1 MQQKNPDTNGY
12 PEFDQL
18 SLPEIEKNI
27 LKFWEESKTF
37 EKSISSRPDDKRFVF
52 YEGPPSANGK
62 PGIHHVMSRTIKDL
76 FCRFKTL
83 QGYRVERKAGWDTH
97 GLPVEL
103 NVEKQLGITKAD
115 IGTKISVAE
124 YNRLCREDV
133 MRFTDVWRDLTTK
146 MGYWVDLDN
155 PYITYE
161 NDYIES
167 LWAILKKLYDKGL
180 LYEGYTIQPYS
191 PAAGTGLSSHELNQP
206 GCYKEVRD
214 VSAVA
219 MFKLVYDEKSKFLFD
234 NEAEDVRFLAWTTTP
249 WTLPSNTALAV
260 GGNIRYVKA
269 KTVNYY
275 TKKEVS
281 VILAADLLE
290 KTFEWNNLELKS
302 SEDLGHG
309 SGLAGLRYEQL
320 LPYVQPQ
327 AVGAFRVVVGDF
339 VTTTDGTGIVHIAP
353 TFGSDDFRLANK
365 ENIPSIVVS
374 KLPSFEILVEKS
386 ILEETD
392 FNLLHGALFSAG
404 TQSHVVSTEEKEV
417 KRGIGESTWDDLK
430 DITWEKLDEKRWND
444 LRQGLKLIVKQQ
456 KEFQETFFSE
466 YEKLRERSTMPLV
479 DEYGKFVKQVADP
492 IFPLAGRYVKEA
504 YYTEEEK
511 EQEFHLQKEILRVNN
526 IIPDLKNYISVD
538 DLIVL
543 KLKRENK
550 LFKTE
555 KYEHSYPHCWRTDK
569 PVIYYPLDSWFIR
582 TTAVKKRLIELNK
595 TINWKPKSTGEGRF
609 GQWLE
614 NLVDWNLSRSRYWG
628 TPLPIWRDWLS
639 ARIYVVGQKEELK
652 GGVTD
657 SKHSLVRDKNQALT
671 SIASP
676 ASSTIVKG
684 YLLTD
689 RFKQYHKNLNSNL
702 NILNSLSEKITASFL
717 SKGASISQQNLLVII
732 DYIKES
738 HEGALRRLPDSILYE
753 LLDEID
759 DIKLSTLDL
768 HKPNVDEIFFIGN
781 ELIGDQR
788 IVLSRKADLIDV
800 WFDSGAMPYAQWHYP
815 FENLEEFERN
825 FPADFIA
832 EGVDQTRGW
841 FFTLHVLGTLLFDSV
856 AYKNVVSNGLLL
868 DKNGNKMSK
877 RLGNIVDPFE
887 AINTY
892 SADATRWYMMR
903 NSDPWDNMKFDVSS
917 LQEIS
922 RSHFGTLYNT
932 YSFFAL
938 YANIDGWRSN
948 DKFLTPYNKRPE
960 LDRWIISKLQS
971 LLKEVTAFY
980 EDYEPTKA
988 ARAIEAFVDE
998 NLSNWYVRLSRRRFW
1013 KGDMS
1018 EDKVSAYETLHECL
1032 LVVAQ
1037 LMSPI
1042 SPFFSEW
1049 LYKSLLDNAALT
1061 LITDLGIG
1069 DYKNSV
1075 HLSSLFKV
1083 NINEIDMDL
1092 EERMELAQKACSLVL
1107 SLRKKEKIKV
1117 RQPLQK
1123 IMMPVLNDR
1132 IEEQWR
1138 KVENYIL
1145 NEVNVK
1151 HIFYIQD
1158 TTGFVTKKLKPNFR
1172 ELGKKAGEKMK
1183 VLKDIISSFSQD
1195 DIYQLERDKIFA
1207 INLGGKIF
1215 NLEIGDVEIIS
1226 EDMAGWLVA
1235 SEGAITVG
1243 LDINITDE
1251 LRNEGTARE
1260 FVNKVQNIRKDK
1272 DFQVLDR
1279 IRVSVVKNK
1288 TFELALSQF
1297 KDYISNEILAKEILL
1312 VDSLSDFEEVE
1323 LNEEVLKVK
1332 VELN

>member
-1 MQQKNPDTNGY
+1 MQQKNPDTVGY

-115 IGTKISVAE
+115 IGTKISVVE

-161 NDYIES
+161 NGYIES

-320 LPYVQPQ
+320 LPYTQPTE
-327 AVGAFRVVVGDF
+327 GDAFKVVVGDF

-353 TFGSDDFRLANK
+353 SFGADDFKVAKQNG
-365 ENIPSIVVS
+365 I
-374 KLPSFEILVEKS
+374 
-386 ILEETD
+386 
-392 FNLLHGALFSAG
+392 GALTLVDKQGKF
-404 TQSHVVSTEEKEV
+404 VSEVNDPVFPLGERYIKEAYLTDEEKFAELQV
-417 KRGIGESTWDDLK
+417 QKEKLK
-430 DITWEKLDEKRWND
+430 DIIPHLEK
-444 LRQGLKLIVKQQ
+444 
-456 KEFQETFFSE
+456 
-466 YEKLRERSTMPLV
+466 YM
-479 DEYGKFVKQVADP
+479 
-492 IFPLAGRYVKEA
+492 
-504 YYTEEEK
+504 
-511 EQEFHLQKEILRVNN
+511 
-526 IIPDLKNYISVD
+526 SVD

-543 KLKRENK
+543 KLKLENK

-555 KYEHSYPHCWRTDK
+555 KYEHNYPHCWRTDK

-582 TTAVKKRLIELNK
+582 TTAVKDRLIELNK
-595 TINWKPKSTGEGRF
+595 TINWKPAHTGEGRF

-628 TPLPIWRDWLS
+628 TPLPIWKTEDGS
-639 ARIYVVGQKEELK
+639 EEMVI
-652 GGVTD
+652 G
-657 SKHSLVRDKNQALT
+657 
-671 SIASP
+671 SIEQLY
-676 ASSTIVKG
+676 TEIVKAKELG
-684 YLLTD
+684 HNKY
-689 RFKQYHKNLNSNL
+689 
-702 NILNSLSEKITASFL
+702 
-717 SKGASISQQNLLVII
+717 VII
-732 DYIKES
+732 EKEVF
-738 HEGALRRLPDSILYE
+738 HNQI
-753 LLDEID
+753 
-759 DIKLSTLDL
+759 DL
-768 HKPNVDEIFFIGN
+768 HKPLVDEIV
-781 ELIGDQR
+781 LISPKGKPMKR
-788 IVLSRKADLIDV
+788 VSDLIDV
-800 WFDSGAMPYAQWHYP
+800 WFDSGAMPYAQWHWP
-815 FENLEEFERN
+815 FENVEEFQRN

-887 AINTY
+887 AINKY

-903 NSDPWDNMKFDVSS
+903 NSDPWDNMKFDMAGV
-917 LQEIS
+917 QDII
-922 RSHFGTLYNT
+922 RAHFGTLYNT

-938 YANIDGWRSN
+938 YANIDGWRINEN
-948 DKFLTPYNKRPE
+948 DLIPFNEKPE

-971 LLKEVTAFY
+971 LIKDVTGYY

-998 NLSNWYVRLSRRRFW
+998 HLSNWYVRLSRRRFW
-1013 KGDMS
+1013 KGEMS
-1018 EDKVSAYETLHECL
+1018 ADKSSAYETLHQCL
-1032 LVVAQ
+1032 TVVAQ
-1037 LMSPI
+1037 LMSPV
-1042 SPFFSEW
+1042 SPFFTEW
-1049 LYKSLLDNAALT
+1049 LYKNLTDNIRGEA
-1061 LITDLGIG
+1061 I
-1069 DYKNSV
+1069 KNKSGHHWDSV
-1075 HLSSLFKV
+1075 HLTSLSKV
-1083 NINEIDMDL
+1083 NESKLDKEL

-1123 IMMPVLNDR
+1123 IMIPVLNDHMK
-1132 IEEQWR
+1132 EQLQ
-1138 KVENYIL
+1138 KVESYIL
-1145 NEVNVK
+1145 SEVNVK
-1151 HIFYIQD
+1151 AIEYISD
-1158 TTGFVTKKLKPNFR
+1158 TSGIVKKKIKPNFR
-1172 ELGKKAGEKMK
+1172 ELGKKVGGKMK
-1183 VLKDIISSFSQD
+1183 SLQAAIGAFTQENLQ
-1195 DIYQLERDKIFA
+1195 QLERNKVFA
-1207 INLGGKIF
+1207 LNLDGENF
-1215 NLEIGDVEIIS
+1215 NLEIGDVEILS
-1226 EDMAGWLVA
+1226 EDIPGWLVA
-1235 SEGAITVG
+1235 SEGAITVA
-1243 LDINITDE
+1243 LDVKITDE

-1312 VDSLSDFEEVE
+1312 VDSLTDFEEVE